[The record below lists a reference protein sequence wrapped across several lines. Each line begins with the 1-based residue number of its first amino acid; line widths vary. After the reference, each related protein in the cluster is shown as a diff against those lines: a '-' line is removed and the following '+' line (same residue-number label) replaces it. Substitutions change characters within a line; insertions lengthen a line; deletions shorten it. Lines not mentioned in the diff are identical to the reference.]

1 MFLKKFVKIF
11 FILFIIFFVLYIIS
25 LKFFIKDEKKI
36 TNNEN
41 EDIIYNSNLIENVE
55 YTTKDADGNE
65 YYIKAMEGEID
76 FSNPNIIF
84 LTNVFALIKLNT
96 GEKVTIVS
104 DFGKYNSENYDT
116 IFSKNIIIDYL
127 DNKITGEYLDFS
139 LEKNSM
145 YISKNVIYTTTENIL
160 KADVIQVDI
169 KTKDTKIFMYEQ
181 NKKVNIKSKN

>member
-1 MFLKKFVKIF
+1 
-11 FILFIIFFVLYIIS
+11 
-25 LKFFIKDEKKI
+25 
-36 TNNEN
+36 
-41 EDIIYNSNLIENVE
+41 
-55 YTTKDADGNE
+55 
-65 YYIKAMEGEID
+65 ME
-76 FSNPNIIF
+76 NII
-84 LTNVFALIKLNT
+84 LNQ
-96 GEKVTIVS
+96 
-104 DFGKYNSENYDT
+104 DT
-116 IFSKNIIIDYL
+116 IFNRNVEILYL